1 MVNLN
6 LQDEHLLRPPTRI
19 TTEQQE
25 ALLYLKRYRNP
36 EDLKE
41 LNPKILMEQEL
52 EELIK
57 QIPTQ
62 IDMIRM
68 ALEEERAGETNGIKN
83 TLNAVVQQLITR
95 LENLRSEHLI
105 DLIQA
110 LRQQYLQ

>member
-1 MVNLN
+1 
-6 LQDEHLLRPPTRI
+6 
-19 TTEQQE
+19 
-25 ALLYLKRYRNP
+25 
-36 EDLKE
+36 
-41 LNPKILMEQEL
+41 
-52 EELIK
+52 
-57 QIPTQ
+57 
-62 IDMIRM
+62 M